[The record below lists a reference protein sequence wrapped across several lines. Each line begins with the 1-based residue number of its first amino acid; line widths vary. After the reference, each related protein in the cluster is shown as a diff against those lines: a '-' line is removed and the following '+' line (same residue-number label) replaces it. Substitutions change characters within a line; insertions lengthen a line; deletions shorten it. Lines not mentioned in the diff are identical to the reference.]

1 MMGPNLRD
9 CYHAKNIY
17 VSVLRQ
23 NQIRIAVRPPAD
35 AGHVQYTEH

>member
-9 CYHAKNIY
+9 CYHAKHIY

-23 NQIRIAVRPPAD
+23 NQICFAVRHPED

>member
-23 NQIRIAVRPPAD
+23 NQICIISVLDPLQMQD
-35 AGHVQYTEH
+35 